1 MPKDEYLEIDKL
13 PFKMTT
19 IAMNRVAFIGQNEIS
34 FRAGSEMLNK
44 FLGLEVCESQVRKIT
59 EYVGEAVYKSDTEKS
74 NEKYDQIVKLNI
86 TNEQKGDVLY
96 LMVDGAAINTRIE
109 DENGSTWRECKS
121 AIAFTNKDLIKR
133 KDGSNLI
140 LNKECIS
147 LIGSSEELKKYL
159 LMIAILKGYE
169 TAENTVIISDG
180 ATWIRNICK
189 EIFPDA
195 IQILDLYHLKENI
208 YTYAKYLYEDEKE
221 YTKYAETLINWIEQ
235 GKKDKALKKVK
246 KEKINKKLP
255 TGVVNL
261 ETYLNNNYEKIDYP
275 KYIEQGYYVGS
286 GAMESAN
293 KVLVQ
298 RRLKQAGMRWSV
310 EKSQNVVSLRAK
322 VESNRWEDVMPIIEN
337 KIEQDYIEKQQ
348 SVA

>member
-1 MPKDEYLEIDKL
+1 
-13 PFKMTT
+13 MT
-19 IAMNRVAFIGQNEIS
+19 IPAMDRVSYIGQNEVS
-34 FRAGSEMLNK
+34 FKAGSKILK
-44 FLGLEVCESQVRKIT
+44 QFLGLEVGESLVRKIT
-59 EYVGEAVYKSDTEKS
+59 EYVGDAVYKRDTENANKEY
-74 NEKYDQIVKLNI
+74 NAIVKLNI
-86 TNEQKGDVLY
+86 TNEKKGVVLY
-96 LMVDGAAINTRIE
+96 LMVDGAAVNTRIE

-140 LNKECIS
+140 LHKECIS
-147 LIGSSEELKKYL
+147 LVGSSEELKKYL
-159 LMIAILKGYE
+159 LMIAVLKGYE
-169 TAENTVIISDG
+169 TAENTVVISDG

-208 YTYAKYLYEDEKE
+208 YSYAKYLYTDEKD
-221 YTKYAETLINWIEQ
+221 YKKYAETLINWLEQ
-235 GKKDKALKKVK
+235 GKKDKAINKVK
-246 KEKINKKLP
+246 KAKVSENLP

-261 ETYLNNNYEKIDYP
+261 KTYLNNNYDKIDYP
-275 KYIEQGYYVGS
+275 EYIAQGYFVGS

-322 VESNRWEDVMPIIEN
+322 VESDRWQDIMPIIEETVEEN
-337 KIEQDYIEKQQ
+337 YEKKLQA
-348 SVA
+348 VA